1 MKVIKEKHWSFWW
14 KIIEKRKSSR
24 KPENIHRCVKSERSK
39 ENIVNKIKPVMKD
52 YCEESNS
59 RPEITV
65 QHTEQG
71 P

>member
-1 MKVIKEKHWSFWW
+1 M
-14 KIIEKRKSSR
+14 
-24 KPENIHRCVKSERSK
+24 KSERSK

-59 RPEITV
+59 RLEITV

-71 P
+71 L